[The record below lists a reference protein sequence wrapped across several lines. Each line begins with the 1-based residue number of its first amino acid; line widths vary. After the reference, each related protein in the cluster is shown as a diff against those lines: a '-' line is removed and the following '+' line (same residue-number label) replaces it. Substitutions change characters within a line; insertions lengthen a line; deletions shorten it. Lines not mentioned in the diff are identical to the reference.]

1 MLENENKHISND
13 KQIKQNED
21 KTFTKKDFDFRKL
34 EYKAH
39 VNNIARKVVENEE
52 KLGKDNPIT
61 CMLKQFY
68 DLQYCLL
75 DFLEMISFDQKI
87 ADSIMETMDI
97 VDDAY
102 EYFEYVFDVELQIH
116 GKCKLKTKMEIRKYT
131 RIIQKRMKSLIDSI
145 SFYGAIEKGAKDK
158 VMADYQNQAEKELQ
172 KCRDEYDKKCS
183 ADTAS
188 A

>member
-21 KTFTKKDFDFRKL
+21 KTLTKAYFDFRKL
-34 EYKAH
+34 EYEAH
-39 VNNIARKVVENEE
+39 VDYIAHKVVASEEN
-52 KLGKDNPIT
+52 LGKDNPIT
-61 CMLKQFY
+61 CMLKHFY
-68 DLQYCLL
+68 DLQYCVLGL
-75 DFLEMISFDQKI
+75 LEMISFDQKI
-87 ADSIMETMDI
+87 ADFLTETMDI

-102 EYFEYVFDVELQIH
+102 EYFKYVFDVELQIH

-172 KCRDEYDKKCS
+172 KCRDEYDKKSS

>member
-1 MLENENKHISND
+1 MWENENKHISKD
-13 KQIKQNED
+13 EQIKQNED
-21 KTFTKKDFDFRKL
+21 KTLTKADFDFRKL

-39 VNNIARKVVENEE
+39 VDNIARKVVENEE

-61 CMLKQFY
+61 CMLKHFY

-75 DFLEMISFDQKI
+75 DLLEIISFDQKI
-87 ADSIMETMDI
+87 ADFITETMDI

-102 EYFEYVFDVELQIH
+102 EYFKYVFDVELQIH

-131 RIIQKRMKSLIDSI
+131 RIIQKRIKSLIDSI
-145 SFYGAIEKGAKDK
+145 LIFRATEKGAKDK
-158 VMADYQNQAEKELQ
+158 VMADYHNQAEKELQ
-172 KCRDEYDKKCS
+172 KCRYEYDKKSS

-188 A
+188 E